1 MKSKK
6 SKVRS
11 QKLKSKFKS
20 YFTFNFLLVLLTF
33 AFLLLTFTPRV
44 SAQQVSLSFSPSLME
59 IFIQPGK
66 SVMLAY
72 RLENNGDPIVVRT
85 KVLPFEPRG
94 NDGRIEI
101 KQEFSGPIRF
111 NLTNANLGIEQPLFL
126 KTKDSQQLLLDIRVP
141 EGAPEGDYYYTF
153 LAETQPAPGLEGAT
167 GSQAKAVIG
176 SNLLITVTKTGFVEI
191 KSKIAIFD
199 VLPRIKFKIL
209 GRTVNIA
216 DSNDKIPIVLIVDN
230 NGKNLIKPEGKI
242 LLRGNFGERAD
253 FDLVPQNILSQSQRL
268 TVATPSAEGKTKKS
282 NSLVL
287 SGFFIGS
294 YKLSTSIN
302 FGEGSPNLFASVS
315 FIALPFRFIFGI
327 IVAFIVIKFIVRRL
341 SEKEGE

>member
-1 MKSKK
+1 MEKK
-6 SKVRS
+6 
-11 QKLKSKFKS
+11 LI
-20 YFTFNFLLVLLTF
+20 LII
-33 AFLLLTFTPRV
+33 AFIFCVTGYMLQVT
-44 SAQQVSLSFSPSLME
+44 SANAQQVSLSLSPPLME
-59 IFIQPGK
+59 VLIKPGK
-66 SVMLAY
+66 SIMLAY
-72 RLENNGDPIVVRT
+72 RLKNSGDPVIVKT
-85 KVLPFEPRG
+85 KVLPLEPRG
-94 NDGRIEI
+94 NDGGIEI

-111 NLTNANLGIEQPLFL
+111 SLTNANLEIEQPFFL

-167 GSQAKAVIG
+167 GSQAKAAIG
-176 SNLLITVTKTGFVEI
+176 SNLLITVTKTASVEI

-209 GRTVNIA
+209 DRTVNIA
-216 DSNDKIPIVLIVDN
+216 DSNDKIPVILIVDN

-253 FDLVPQNILSQSQRL
+253 FDIVPQNILSQSQRL
-268 TVATPSAEGKTKKS
+268 TVATPSAEMEAKKP

-294 YKLSTSIN
+294 YKLSTSLT
-302 FGEGSPNLFASVS
+302 FGEGSSNLFASVS

-327 IVAFIVIKFIVRRL
+327 IVAFIVINLIVRRL
-341 SEKEGE
+341 SKKEEE